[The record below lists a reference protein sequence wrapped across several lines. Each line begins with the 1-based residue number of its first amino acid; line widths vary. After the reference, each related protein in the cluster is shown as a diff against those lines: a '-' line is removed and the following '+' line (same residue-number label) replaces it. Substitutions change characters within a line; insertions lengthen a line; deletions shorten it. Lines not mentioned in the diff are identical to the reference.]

1 MAGIDPFW
9 GPHDVEAG
17 WVPSLRYLL
26 RRVRILALVKDL
38 PRGRLLEIG
47 CGSAAIL
54 LELQAMGF
62 HCMGLETSQ
71 AARTVAR
78 HLTERYG
85 RNGPLVMGESTGD
98 WTAHFDVIAAFDVLE
113 HIADDRAAIAQWVRW
128 LRPGGRLL
136 LSVPAHSRRWNA
148 GDEWAGHYR
157 RYERD
162 QIRALLARE
171 GLTIEKMECYGF
183 PVANLTE
190 ALGAFYYRRALNR
203 RASSSTAYAS
213 ALSGVD
219 RKPWI
224 AAHGL
229 LQSWPGKA
237 AVRTAIALQKPFLGT
252 DLGSGYLVM
261 ATKSCAA

>member
-1 MAGIDPFW
+1 MAGIDSFW
-9 GPHDVEAG
+9 GPHDVEA

-26 RRVRILALVKDL
+26 RRARILALMHDL
-38 PRGRLLEIG
+38 PRGRLLEVG
-47 CGSAAIL
+47 CGSGAL
-54 LELQAMGF
+54 LIELLAMGF
-62 HCMGLETSQ
+62 HCVGLETSQ
-71 AARTVAR
+71 PARALAR
-78 HLTERYG
+78 HLCERHGVADPAIVTE
-85 RNGPLVMGESTGD
+85 PAPEWAAS
-98 WTAHFDVIAAFDVLE
+98 FDVVAAFDVLE

-162 QIRALLARE
+162 QLRALLARE

-183 PVANLTE
+183 PFANLTE

-252 DLGSGYLVM
+252 ELGSGYLVL